1 MRFEI
6 EKIKMKFS
14 KDYFWI
20 LHKISLSKIVIH
32 NTRTYFQS
40 EILILENSITR
51 RKWQKMDI
59 F

>member
-6 EKIKMKFS
+6 EKIKMKFRL
-14 KDYFWI
+14 DYFWS

-40 EILILENSITR
+40 EILILENFQNVDYET
-51 RKWQKMDI
+51 
-59 F
+59 